1 MIEVMIDETTGATT
15 DEMIEAMV
23 DETIEVMTDETIEVM
38 TDEMTE
44 ATIDEM
50 IEVMT
55 DETTE
60 ATVDER
66 TDEAEMTTE
75 TAAAKALPSSSAA
88 CLTPPVRRTCVMLFP
103 SSEASRT
110 STCPETTI
118 RADPRALALWSSTSA
133 EMRRTP

>member
-1 MIEVMIDETTGATT
+1 MIDETIEEMIDETTDETIEVMT
-15 DEMIEAMV
+15 DETIEV
-23 DETIEVMTDETIEVM
+23 TIEVMTDETIEVM

-50 IEVMT
+50 I